1 MLLKDF
7 YTISNL
13 IQEESNGQSKI
24 TAELVINKSHH
35 IFQGHFP
42 GLPVVP
48 GVCMVQIIKELVEQN
63 VGKSLMLREAGNIKF
78 LSMINPEM
86 NRKVNIT
93 IAFME
98 IHGTIEVEGRLFFE
112 EITFFKIKGT
122 FITVD

>member
-1 MLLKDF
+1 MLLKDL
-7 YTISNL
+7 YTINHL
-13 IQEESNGQSKI
+13 IQQADNGQSKI

-78 LSMINPEM
+78 LSMINPEV
-86 NRKVNIT
+86 NSKVI
-93 IAFME
+93 IRCKSKIKKFYSRFVGE
-98 IHGTIEVEGRLFFE
+98 DYPHGTVGHG
-112 EITFFKIKGT
+112 FK
-122 FITVD
+122 